1 MRAGGGVPAV
11 EWGVRAGGGV
21 RGDCGTPAS
30 RACGTAAGGT
40 AFLSPAPLPGCLQ
53 PPERG
58 NWVNRLSKKAVTF
71 SVAKELVQ
79 GAPPRFSVGGRAWP
93 GQVVSVFNCSVSTTV
108 SSHPSLLFLMVF
120 AGVFQ

>member
-79 GAPPRFSVGGRAWP
+79 GAPPASVWVEEP
-93 GQVVSVFNCSVSTTV
+93 GPVRLF
-108 SSHPSLLFLMVF
+108 PSLTVVFLPQCPHILLCSF
-120 AGVFQ
+120 